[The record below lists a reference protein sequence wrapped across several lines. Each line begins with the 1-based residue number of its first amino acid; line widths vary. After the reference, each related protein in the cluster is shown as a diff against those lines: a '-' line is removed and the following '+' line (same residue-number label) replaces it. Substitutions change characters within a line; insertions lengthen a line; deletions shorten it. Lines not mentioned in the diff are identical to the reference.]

1 MRSNR
6 KSLVALLLLLLF
18 GAAVSRMTRRRGIEQ
33 NVSAVFSKSQIF
45 GSRLGVERSKDLVV
59 RATPLHKGTS
69 GHWPKLSESCP
80 KLPDLWPNTIAHEV
94 DNLAQYE

>member
-45 GSRLGVERSKDLVV
+45 EIASGS
-59 RATPLHKGTS
+59 
-69 GHWPKLSESCP
+69 
-80 KLPDLWPNTIAHEV
+80 
-94 DNLAQYE
+94 